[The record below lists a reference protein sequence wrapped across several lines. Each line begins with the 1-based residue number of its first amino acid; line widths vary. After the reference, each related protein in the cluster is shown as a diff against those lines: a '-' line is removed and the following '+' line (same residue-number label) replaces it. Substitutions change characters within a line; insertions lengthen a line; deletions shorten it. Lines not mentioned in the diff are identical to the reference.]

1 MKKIKIWKK
10 KKKNEK
16 MKKMNR
22 EIKTRL
28 FIILY
33 LNITFKNYILI
44 IIHKI
49 L

>member
-33 LNITFKNYILI
+33 LNITFKNYILTQ
-44 IIHKI
+44 KT
-49 L
+49 

>member
-33 LNITFKNYILI
+33 LNINSLI
-44 IIHKI
+44 
-49 L
+49 